1 MSNLQMSTTHKINIT
16 DLNDKLNGQQEYMP
30 YKLNINNSVDTF
42 LKIRETLTRVGRLQE
57 SKNGGKASI
66 FQVCHIIQDSLT
78 NEYYLVHFKHLYM
91 LLTPENETVM
101 NEQDYNQMTYIA
113 SLLEKWNFC
122 KIDESLEEVNQRC
135 NVSIIPFAKKKDVN
149 LRKKFNYKKHSI

>member
-1 MSNLQMSTTHKINIT
+1 
-16 DLNDKLNGQQEYMP
+16 
-30 YKLNINNSVDTF
+30 
-42 LKIRETLTRVGRLQE
+42 
-57 SKNGGKASI
+57 
-66 FQVCHIIQDSLT
+66 
-78 NEYYLVHFKHLYM
+78 
-91 LLTPENETVM
+91 M